1 MIKGNTLLGGRMDEL
16 NRDDVVRS
24 YYRIRQTLGWLG
36 LILPVLLIAGGY
48 ASQGGV
54 EPSISDY
61 YHTLMR
67 DAFVGT
73 MTAIGLFLITY
84 PGHSRAAGEHVS
96 DDVITTVAGIAA
108 FGVAYF
114 PNEVRTN
121 ANLLGSV
128 TQQFLGHKA
137 AAVGHYTCAILFL
150 SALAAMCLLK
160 FAPTAN
166 PGRRR
171 IFRACGWTIVGMTV
185 AVIVA
190 SWLRLQ
196 GSQAAR
202 DIVTGSMLILWFE
215 SVAIWAFAL
224 AWLVKGRA
232 ETALTRTDQSAF
244 QSR

>member
-1 MIKGNTLLGGRMDEL
+1 MMDEL

-36 LILPVLLIAGGY
+36 LVLPVLLILGGY
-48 ASQGGV
+48 LSQGEM

-84 PGHSRAAGEHVS
+84 PGHSPEKGEHLS
-96 DDVITTVAGIAA
+96 DDFITTVAGIAA

-114 PNEVRTN
+114 PNETRMH
-121 ANLLGSV
+121 ANLLGSI
-128 TQQFLGHKA
+128 TQQMLGYKLA
-137 AAVGHYTCAILFL
+137 ATGHYGCAITFL
-150 SALAAMCLLK
+150 AALAAMCLRK
-160 FAPTAN
+160 FARTAK
-166 PGRRR
+166 PARRR
-171 IFRACGWTIVGMTV
+171 IYRACGWTILAMTL

-190 SWLRLQ
+190 SWFKIMGPEGPQR
-196 GSQAAR
+196 
-202 DIVTGSMLILWFE
+202 IVTDWMLVLWFE
-215 SVAIWAFAL
+215 AAAIWAFAI

-232 ETALTRTDQSAF
+232 ETALTNPRKRARN
-244 QSR
+244 SR

>member
-1 MIKGNTLLGGRMDEL
+1 MDEL
-16 NRDDVVRS
+16 NRDDVVRA

-48 ASQGGV
+48 ASQGGI

-128 TQQFLGHKA
+128 TQQMLGHKMA
-137 AAVGHYTCAILFL
+137 AIAHYTCAILFL
-150 SALAAMCLLK
+150 SALAAMCLHK
-160 FAPTAN
+160 FSRSAN
-166 PGRRR
+166 PQRRAFYR
-171 IFRACGWTIVGMTV
+171 GCGWTIVVMTV
-185 AVIVA
+185 AVIMA

-196 GSQAAR
+196 GPQAAR
-202 DIVTGSMLILWFE
+202 QVVTGTMMILWFE
-215 SVAIWAFAL
+215 AVAIWAFAL

-232 ETALTRTDQSAF
+232 ETALTRAVGSGAA
-244 QSR
+244 

>member
-1 MIKGNTLLGGRMDEL
+1 MDEM

-36 LILPVLLIAGGY
+36 LILPVLLIGGGFLSKG
-48 ASQGGV
+48 AV

-84 PGHSRAAGEHVS
+84 PGHSPEQGRHRR

-108 FGVAYF
+108 FGLAYF

-128 TQQFLGHKA
+128 TQQLLGHKA
-137 AAVGHYTCAILFL
+137 AAAAHYTCSILFL
-150 SALAAMCLLK
+150 TALAAICLGK
-160 FAPTAN
+160 FARRATPA
-166 PGRRR
+166 RRR
-171 IFRACGWTIVGMTV
+171 IYRACGW
-185 AVIVA
+185 VIVA
-190 SWLRLQ
+190 MTALVIAASWVRIMGPRSPQVVVSDWRL
-196 GSQAAR
+196 
-202 DIVTGSMLILWFE
+202 VLWSE
-215 SVAIWAFAL
+215 AIAIWAFAI
-224 AWLVKGRA
+224 AWLVKGQA
-232 ETALTRTDQSAF
+232 ETALTQERG
-244 QSR
+244 SRAA

>member
-1 MIKGNTLLGGRMDEL
+1 MDQL
-16 NRDDVVRS
+16 TRDDVVRS

-48 ASQGGV
+48 ASQGTI

-84 PGHSRAAGEHVS
+84 PGHSRVAGEHVS
-96 DDVITTVAGIAA
+96 DDVVTTIAGFAA
-108 FGVAYF
+108 FGLAYL

-128 TQQFLGHKA
+128 TQQVLGHKA
-137 AAVGHYTCAILFL
+137 AAVGHYASAILFL
-150 SALAAMCLLK
+150 LALAAMCLRK
-160 FAPTAN
+160 FARTAN
-166 PGRRR
+166 TSRRR
-171 IFRACGWTIVGMTV
+171 IFRACGWTIVAMTV
-185 AVIVA
+185 AVIIA
-190 SWLRLQ
+190 SALRLQ
-196 GSQAAR
+196 GPQAAR
-202 DIVTGSMLILWFE
+202 QFVTGSMLILWFE
-215 SVAIWAFAL
+215 AIAIWAFAL

-232 ETALTRTDQSAF
+232 ETALTGAGP
-244 QSR
+244 